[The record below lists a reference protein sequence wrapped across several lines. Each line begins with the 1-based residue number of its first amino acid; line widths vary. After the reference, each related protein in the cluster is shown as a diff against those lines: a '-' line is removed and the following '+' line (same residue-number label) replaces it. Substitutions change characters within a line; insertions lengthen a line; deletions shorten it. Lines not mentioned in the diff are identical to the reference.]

1 MEDGVSEESNSTEKI
16 KVVDRRWFTEDGSP
30 RADRPA
36 PAPRT
41 EPTPPPDPTKRG
53 GSAPER
59 APAETA
65 SAGPEVRTGEG
76 AKETSAGTSQVFLE
90 LVATLAQQA
99 ELLMVGGQGLPRQ
112 PEQARRLIDY
122 LGVLETKTRGNLSME
137 EGQVLSNVVFQLRSM
152 FLQAGR

>member
-1 MEDGVSEESNSTEKI
+1 MSEEKEPTDTI

-36 PAPRT
+36 PAPRPEPKAET
-41 EPTPPPDPTKRG
+41 EPPKRTGPP
-53 GSAPER
+53 PER
-59 APAETA
+59 APTSASSTAREERPGEAPRA
-65 SAGPEVRTGEG
+65 SA
-76 AKETSAGTSQVFLE
+76 AATSQLFLE

-122 LGVLETKTRGNLSME
+122 LGILEAKTRGNLSAE
-137 EGQVLSNVVFQLRSM
+137 ESQILSNVVFQLRSL